1 MRRSVAARLVYLG
14 LILFSLF
21 SLAFSPLQAQSRHV
35 TVLTVKGAITPV
47 VARYIERGI
56 QQAETEGA
64 ELLVIQLD
72 TPGGAVNV
80 MQEIVQRMIA
90 ANVPIVVYVAP
101 QGAQAASAGTFIV
114 LAAHVAAMAP
124 DTTIG
129 AASPVATQ
137 GQELP
142 ETAKEKATN
151 ALVAQ
156 IKSLADRRGERA
168 VAWAER
174 AVRSAEAATAEEALD
189 LGVIDLIS
197 PNLQTLLD
205 DLDGR
210 QVQLQTR
217 TVTLHTKDA
226 AVVELPMTFVER
238 FLHTITDPNIA
249 YILLILGINGLIFE
263 LANPGGFLPG
273 VIGAICLLMAF
284 YALGVLNVNYTG
296 LALIALSF
304 VLFVLDI
311 KAPTHG
317 VLTLGG
323 IASFVLGSLILF
335 NTPFYAVSRGLIA
348 SVALITAAFFAFA
361 VGAAL
366 RAQRRKP
373 ATGAEGLI
381 GAIGYARTDLD
392 PAGMVFVH
400 GERWKARTE
409 GETIQRGQA
418 VRVMGIDGFELIV
431 TRAEEPL
438 ELESSTTREGSRQVV
453 ERAS

>member
-1 MRRSVAARLVYLG
+1 LL
-14 LILFSLF
+14 SLF
-21 SLAFSPLQAQSRHV
+21 SLAFSPQQVQHRHV
-35 TVLTVKGAITPV
+35 AVLTVKGAITPV

-56 QQAETEGA
+56 EQAEAEGA

-90 ANVPIVVYVAP
+90 ANVPIAVYVAP

-114 LAAHVAAMAP
+114 LAAHIAVMAP
-124 DTTIG
+124 NTTIG

-137 GQELP
+137 GEDLP

-174 AVRSAEAATAEEALD
+174 AVRSAEAATAKEALD
-189 LGVIDLIS
+189 LDVIDFIS
-197 PNLQTLLD
+197 PNLQALLED
-205 DLDGR
+205 VDGM
-210 QVQLQTR
+210 QVQLQTH
-217 TVTLHTKDA
+217 TVTLRTGD
-226 AVVELPMTFVER
+226 VTIVDLPMTLVER

-263 LANPGGFLPG
+263 LANPGGFVAG

-296 LALIALSF
+296 LALIGLSF
-304 VLFVLDI
+304 LLFVLDI

-373 ATGAEGLI
+373 TTGTEGLI
-381 GAIGYARTDLD
+381 GTVGRARTDLD
-392 PAGMVFVH
+392 PAGTVFVY

-409 GETIQRGQA
+409 GELIRRGEP
-418 VRVMGIDGFELIV
+418 VRVTGIDGFELIV
-431 TRAEEPL
+431 TRVKEPIEIESPSAEEEVPP
-438 ELESSTTREGSRQVV
+438 QVM
-453 ERAS
+453 ERVS

>member
-1 MRRSVAARLVYLG
+1 MRKSVIARLVYLS

-21 SLAFSPLQAQSRHV
+21 SLVTSPLRAQQQHV
-35 TVLTVKGAITPV
+35 AVLTVKGAITPV

-56 QQAETEGA
+56 EQAEAEGA

-90 ANVPIVVYVAP
+90 ADVPIVVYVAP

-114 LAAHVAAMAP
+114 LAAHIAAMAP
-124 DTTIG
+124 NTTIG
-129 AASPVATQ
+129 AASPVAGQ
-137 GQELP
+137 GEDLP
-142 ETAKEKATN
+142 ETAKEKAVN

-174 AVRSAEAATAEEALD
+174 AVRSAEAATAKEALD
-189 LGVIDLIS
+189 LGVIDLVS
-197 PNLQTLLD
+197 PNLQTLLK
-205 DLDGR
+205 DLDGME
-210 QVQLQTR
+210 VQLQTR
-217 TVTLHTKDA
+217 TVTLRTGD
-226 AVVELPMTFVER
+226 VPIVDLPMNFVER

-263 LANPGGFLPG
+263 LANPGGFVAG

-284 YALGVLNVNYTG
+284 YALGVLDVNYTG
-296 LALIALSF
+296 LALIGLSF

-348 SVALITAAFFAFA
+348 SVALVTAAFFAFA

-373 ATGAEGLI
+373 TTGTEGLI

-392 PAGMVFVH
+392 PVGTVFVY
-400 GERWKARTE
+400 GERWRARTA
-409 GETIQRGQA
+409 GETIRRDELI
-418 VRVMGIDGFELIV
+418 RVTGIDGFELIV
-431 TRAEEPL
+431 TRVQEPVEVEDL
-438 ELESSTTREGSRQVV
+438 AVEQVPRQVM
-453 ERAS
+453 ERVS